1 MLNLWSWQEAII
13 TDELSQLAIAVR
25 RTERLPICFAG
36 PISKQAERTLRSA
49 VAELLVPAKI
59 RLASPKWLQATPR
72 RVIGHQQTIL
82 PVICW
87 ARQLSAPAGPGS
99 RGLLHHHRPP
109 NCQAQTANALIAV
122 PSLWLAGKSDPPNWQ
137 KVI

>member
-99 RGLLHHHRPP
+99 RGLLHTTVRQLP
-109 NCQAQTANALIAV
+109 
-122 PSLWLAGKSDPPNWQ
+122 GSDFKCADCCSACPACRQ
-137 KVI
+137 K

>member
-1 MLNLWSWQEAII
+1 MLNLWSWQEAIT

-25 RTERLPICFAG
+25 TPQNAPIRFAG
-36 PISKQAERTLRSA
+36 PVFKRADRTPRSV
-49 VAELLVPAKI
+49 VAELLVPAKF

-87 ARQLSAPAGPGS
+87 ARELS
-99 RGLLHHHRPP
+99 
-109 NCQAQTANALIAV
+109 C
-122 PSLWLAGKSDPPNWQ
+122 
-137 KVI
+137 